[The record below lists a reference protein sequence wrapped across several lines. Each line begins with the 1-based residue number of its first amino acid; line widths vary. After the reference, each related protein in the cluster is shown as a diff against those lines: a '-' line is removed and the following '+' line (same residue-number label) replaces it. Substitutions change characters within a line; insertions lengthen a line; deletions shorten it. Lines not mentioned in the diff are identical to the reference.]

1 MAAAK
6 VISRLGATGASPSE
20 AAATGNADQEAGI
33 RAYYLSK
40 IDELEL
46 VVRERT
52 RNLQRLKAQRNEWN
66 AKGAFLVVCWGVG
79 LGWGFVSCSPYFSI
93 YHTYLRSHHPIQTNR
108 SSSPQRR
115 TVRLLRE
122 ELYHLQEPG
131 SYVGEVIKAMG
142 KTKVRVVWWDA

>member
-6 VISRLGATGASPSE
+6 VISRLGATPASPSE

-52 RNLQRLKAQRNEWN
+52 QNLQRLKAQRNEWN
-66 AKGAFLVVCWGVG
+66 AKGAFWSG
-79 LGWGFVSCSPYFSI
+79 
-93 YHTYLRSHHPIQTNR
+93 
-108 SSSPQRR
+108 
-115 TVRLLRE
+115 
-122 ELYHLQEPG
+122 
-131 SYVGEVIKAMG
+131 
-142 KTKVRVVWWDA
+142 

>member
-6 VISRLGATGASPSE
+6 VISRLGATPASPSE

-52 RNLQRLKAQRNEWN
+52 QNLQRLKAQRNEWN
-66 AKGAFLVVCWGVG
+66 AKGAFLSGVECCCWTWGGCGVCGMG
-79 LGWGFVSCSPYFSI
+79 GFG
-93 YHTYLRSHHPIQTNR
+93 
-108 SSSPQRR
+108 
-115 TVRLLRE
+115 RL
-122 ELYHLQEPG
+122 
-131 SYVGEVIKAMG
+131 
-142 KTKVRVVWWDA
+142 